1 MNSLSIC
8 QLCESRTRRVC
19 HNLKCP
25 FKVDEFPGFCK
36 SHSKDYVLC
45 NTCSEATIYTEAL
58 PKTPKAKAVKRKRE
72 GTPTESF
79 LMTDMFKPEQSD
91 NEEDEVEEIEETEEE
106 IREKEFLVDQDI
118 MAKIA
123 GFRNNG
129 YTGKPI
135 TCTVCTKKDIMTFLD
150 LRMHLWNEHKHK
162 SKYDDDDWMKC
173 TSCATEVPNILSLRE
188 HLMKVHNDSR
198 FPKKQFHCKSCSFSA
213 EKKDD
218 LISHIVQNHP
228 RKIVCQPCNIILS
241 DRDHQNSHTA
251 WAHEEQSDSYN
262 NSKTGKFAC
271 DFCHAKFPSKNSYN
285 SHIEHIHPTQIKRYI
300 CDECNIAFYNRNF
313 LKFHIGEIH
322 QARSTDT
329 QRSLFSCDTCPS
341 KFREVEYLE
350 LHTDAYHPFKVI

>member
-1 MNSLSIC
+1 MNL
-8 QLCESRTRRVC
+8 
-19 HNLKCP
+19 
-25 FKVDEFPGFCK
+25 
-36 SHSKDYVLC
+36 
-45 NTCSEATIYTEAL
+45 
-58 PKTPKAKAVKRKRE
+58 
-72 GTPTESF
+72 
-79 LMTDMFKPEQSD
+79 
-91 NEEDEVEEIEETEEE
+91 
-106 IREKEFLVDQDI
+106 
-118 MAKIA
+118 
-123 GFRNNG
+123 
-129 YTGKPI
+129 
-135 TCTVCTKKDIMTFLD
+135 
-150 LRMHLWNEHKHK
+150 
-162 SKYDDDDWMKC
+162 
-173 TSCATEVPNILSLRE
+173 
-188 HLMKVHNDSR
+188 KVHNDSR

-322 QARSTDT
+322 RHKFISDNKIKVFIFGKKNQKKTIFKQKKISLNKKDT
-329 QRSLFSCDTCPS
+329 F
-341 KFREVEYLE
+341 
-350 LHTDAYHPFKVI
+350 